1 MTVLVFGAGGQIGQ
15 ELLRSLSGRV
25 VCAVT
30 RSGRLPNGVGVCRRI
45 LVSPETL
52 RALAYGAAASA
63 GGECGCLYGG

>member
-30 RSGRLPNGVGVCRRI
+30 RSGRLPNGRGCVQADFGQ
-45 LVSPETL
+45 PETL
-52 RALAYGAAASA
+52 RPLLDAQ
-63 GGECGCLYGG
+63 